1 MARQH
6 QTMILVSIS
15 LYHLYLRPLTIL
27 DLGTYPITDWFSSM
41 TAFQFLERA
50 NVSLQK
56 GQAPPPGDNIL
67 INGTN
72 KNAQGGGSYSKVTL
86 TPGKKHRLRIISTAI
101 EASLR
106 VTLDGHNFTVI
117 TSDFVP
123 IKPFSTNQLLLA
135 VGQRYDVIITANQSP
150 SNYWFRVEAA
160 SDCATPV
167 NHPGR
172 AIFTYGAVKAANPT
186 TTGAT
191 LGPTCIEPTQLVP
204 WWPTTVPSSDFQKQA
219 ATLPIDLAIPNVTT
233 NNQNIVSW
241 TVNLTSIDINWEDP
255 TLQYVMNKDINYPK
269 TYNLIEI
276 PNEGTV
282 SFP

>member
-1 MARQH
+1 M
-6 QTMILVSIS
+6 
-15 LYHLYLRPLTIL
+15 L
-27 DLGTYPITDWFSSM
+27 DLGTYTITDWFSSM
-41 TAFQFLERA
+41 TAFQFLDRA
-50 NVSLQK
+50 NATLQK
-56 GQAPPPGDNIL
+56 GEAPPPADNIL

-72 KNAQGGGSYSKVTL
+72 KNANGGGNYGKVTL

-101 EASLR
+101 EASIR
-106 VTLDGHNFTVI
+106 VSLDGHTFTVI

-123 IKPFSTNQLLLA
+123 IKPFTTNQLLLA
-135 VGQRYDVIITANQSP
+135 VGQRYDVIITANQNSG
-150 SNYWFRVEAA
+150 NYWFRAEAA

-172 AIFTYGAVKAANPT
+172 SIFTYSGAKFANPT
-186 TTGAT
+186 TTGVT
-191 LGPTCIEPTQLVP
+191 FNSTCLEPTSLVP
-204 WWPTTVPSSDFQKQA
+204 WWATTVPSSDFQQQA
-219 ATLPIDLAIPNVTT
+219 VSLPVDLAIPNITT

-255 TLQYVMNKDINYPK
+255 TLMYVMNKDTDYPK

-282 SFP
+282 SLRNNEHVLRHRI